1 MDQTTQHRDD
11 YSSPAELKNQS
22 LRDEASEGE
31 NLIDIAGRCDG
42 DIYIGVVGPVRTGK
56 STFIKRFMELLV
68 LPNMEDDAERQRT
81 IDELPQSGAGRAIMT
96 TQPKFIPNEAAQV
109 TLRDAATA
117 RVRLVDCVGYLI
129 PGAEGITDGDE
140 ARMVRTPWYDYDIP
154 FEEAAEIGTRR
165 VIQEHATAGV
175 VVTTDGSVADLP
187 RSAYIAAENRVID
200 ELKALGKPF
209 IIALNSASPA
219 SNEVKRLAASL
230 SEQHGVPVVPT
241 DALNLDAAALNGL
254 LEAMLFEFPIRE
266 VRIQTPAWLTA
277 LPEDHWLGASV
288 LNAIR
293 NVASGMRRVRDHQA
307 LRAAL
312 GGNEYV
318 ESAEPTRINLNDGT
332 LDYRLQLKDGLF
344 YRVLGEASGQEIDGE
359 AHLFELMKQL
369 VAAKREYDRV
379 ASALQS
385 VRRTGYG
392 MVSPALEELELM
404 EPELVKQGAHYGVRM
419 KAVAPSLH
427 MIRVDIQTEVNP
439 IIGSQKQS
447 EELVE
452 HLKREFETNR
462 EGIWDTE
469 IFGKT
474 LNDLVREGVS
484 GKLARMP
491 EDVREKI
498 RDTLKKIINEGTG
511 GMICILL

>member
-1 MDQTTQHRDD
+1 MDQTTMRRED
-11 YSSPAELKNQS
+11 YPSSPESASQPQRDQS
-22 LRDEASEGE
+22 SRGGSFF
-31 NLIDIAGRCDG
+31 NIAGRCGG
-42 DIYIGVVGPVRTGK
+42 DIYLGVVGPVRTGK

-68 LPNMEDDAERQRT
+68 IPNMADEGERQRT
-81 IDELPQSGAGRAIMT
+81 VDELPQSGAGRAIMT
-96 TQPKFIPNEAAQV
+96 TQPKFVPNEAAQV
-109 TLRDAATA
+109 TLRDEASA

-129 PGAEGITDGDE
+129 PGAEGLTEDGE
-140 ARMVRTPWYDYDIP
+140 ARMVRTPWYDHDIP
-154 FEEAAEIGTRR
+154 FEEAAEVGTRR

-175 VVTTDGSVADLP
+175 VVTTDGSVAELP
-187 RSAYIAAENRVID
+187 RSAYQTAENRVVG
-200 ELKALGKPF
+200 ELKSLGKPF
-209 IIALNSASPA
+209 VIVMNSATPEA
-219 SNEVKRLAASL
+219 EPTRQLAAEL
-230 SEQHGVPVVPT
+230 QARHGVPVLAMDVLNMGAE
-241 DALNLDAAALNGL
+241 ALNRV

-277 LPEDHWLGASV
+277 LPEDHWLSASV
-288 LNAIR
+288 LEAVR
-293 NVASGMRRVRDHQA
+293 DAAGGMRRVRDHER

-312 GGNEYV
+312 RADEYV
-318 ESAEPTRINLNDGT
+318 EDAAPTRINLNDGT

-344 YRVLGEASGQEIDGE
+344 YRVLGEASGQPIEGE

-379 ASALQS
+379 AGALES
-385 VRRTGYG
+385 VRKTGYG
-392 MVSPALEELELM
+392 MVSPSLEELQLM

-419 KAVAPSLH
+419 KATAPSLH

-452 HLKREFETNR
+452 HLRQEFESNR
-462 EGIWDTE
+462 EGIWETE

-484 GKLARMP
+484 GKLARLP
-491 EDVREKI
+491 DDVREKM
-498 RDTLKKIINEGTG
+498 RQALRKIVNEGTG